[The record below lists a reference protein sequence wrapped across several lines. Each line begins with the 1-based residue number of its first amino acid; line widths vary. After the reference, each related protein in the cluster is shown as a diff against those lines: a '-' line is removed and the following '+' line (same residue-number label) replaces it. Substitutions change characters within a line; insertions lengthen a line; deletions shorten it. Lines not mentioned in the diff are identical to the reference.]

1 MGAFTKE
8 FFFSKTKRNE
18 IDAQSFCATQ
28 GGTLYEVMDSRVRK
42 DVTNHAKKEDLGEF
56 WLGINDK
63 NADGTFV
70 FMSDG
75 SPVSSAFL
83 NWIPNAPNTT
93 PNNEE
98 DCVDINSAGQLNDIP
113 CDVQRSVVCESK

>member
-1 MGAFTKE
+1 MGRQCNQLKKLNRFNLQVFVLQT
-8 FFFSKTKRNE
+8 
-18 IDAQSFCATQ
+18 
-28 GGTLYEVMDSRVRK
+28 V
-42 DVTNHAKKEDLGEF
+42 KKEDLGEF

-63 NADGTFV
+63 NVDGTFV

-75 SPVSSAFL
+75 SPVSSVFL
-83 NWIPNAPNTT
+83 NWIPDAPNTT

-98 DCVDINSAGQLNDIP
+98 DCVHINSAGQLNDIP